1 MGMSGRGQGGPRRA
15 MELLSKGFGMLVL
28 TRKVGEIVDV
38 GPVSVQVVKIDA
50 GKVRLGIVA
59 PENVPVLRREVSLRG
74 LTRAEAP
81 DQEPR
86 KET

>member
-1 MGMSGRGQGGPRRA
+1 
-15 MELLSKGFGMLVL
+15 MLVL

-38 GPVSVQVVKIDA
+38 GPCSVQVVKIDG

-59 PENVPVLRREVSLRG
+59 PKNVPVLRREVSLRG

-81 DQEPR
+81 DQER
-86 KET
+86 KGVHDATGIDAAEERR